1 MASITAADSKK
12 ENSTPWFK
20 RINNLKSEY
29 IMAANEEKIMALF
42 IFLKLFTGR
51 YKTTKAPASNIFFK
65 TTQSSSHLPKDKVRK
80 AT

>member
-1 MASITAADSKK
+1 
-12 ENSTPWFK
+12 
-20 RINNLKSEY
+20 
-29 IMAANEEKIMALF
+29 MAANEEKIMALF